1 MPRVTAD
8 STIDYIIGLPPG
20 FSTDEVI
27 KGRTQTVMENSMPI
41 AKIYP
46 GMPSFTDGHSLF
58 TRRPAFRGD
67 GEDNNSYMNILNSH
81 GYDLKQ
87 PSYSGNTTNEGCIVV
102 AYLADSFPTD
112 SFSNEY
118 GEIFLKSL
126 TNVASEGFGTVAQV
140 TGSRTFG
147 DVKDKLVTSLRD
159 KGVLGEMGATGIET
173 VGDVATGALQ
183 AIFGKRTVAVQ
194 SALLAGGRLD
204 MPMIWKGSSFQPSY
218 TMTIRLYNP
227 DPGSKAATQKYI
239 AAPLAALML
248 LGIPISTDTI
258 TYNYPFIHKIHSPG
272 IYNIDP
278 AFISNV
284 TVIKGGDQQQIAFSQ
299 RLAVVDVR
307 IDFGSL
313 YSSLL
318 ASRGHNL
325 LRPTLTSY
333 LDALVGVDSE
343 KQGIK
348 NFSSVALSPGLQNDL
363 ELVRER
369 RSSIIQETK
378 NQAPLVKELTDAD
391 RDSPP
396 PRVSNLIKQKSANL
410 IERARGVFG
419 F

>member
-27 KGRTQTVMENSMPI
+27 RGRTQTVMENSMPI

-46 GMPSFTDGHSLF
+46 GMPTFTDGHSLF
-58 TRRPAFRGD
+58 TRRPAYRGD
-67 GEDNNSYMNILNSH
+67 GEGSNSYINILNSH

-87 PSYSGNTTNEGCIVV
+87 PNYSGNTTNEGCIVV

-112 SFSNEY
+112 SFTNEY
-118 GEIFLKSL
+118 GENFLKALS
-126 TNVASEGFGTVAQV
+126 NIASEGYGTVAQITGTRTAGEFIGNLTKKLQGQGV
-140 TGSRTFG
+140 TGEAAAQGINAVSGASTA
-147 DVKDKLVTSLRD
+147 
-159 KGVLGEMGATGIET
+159 VLET
-173 VGDVATGALQ
+173 L
-183 AIFGKRTVAVQ
+183 FGKRMVAVK

-227 DPGSKAATQKYI
+227 DPGSKAATKKYI

-278 AFISNV
+278 AFISNI

-318 ASRGHNL
+318 ASRGQNL

-333 LDALVGVDSE
+333 LDALVGIDSE
-343 KQGIK
+343 KQGVK
-348 NFSSVALSPGLQNDL
+348 NFSSIATTRGIQNDL
-363 ELVRER
+363 ELARER

-378 NQAPLVKELTDAD
+378 NQAPLVRELTPAD
-391 RDSPP
+391 RNSPP
-396 PRVSNLIKQKSANL
+396 PRVSAEKKQQSANL